1 MSEKEQ
7 ITQEI
12 LTLKTKKVQSVSDKL
27 KIQLLQQKLDGLKD
41 ENKK

>member
-1 MSEKEQ
+1 MSEREQ
-7 ITQEI
+7 IIKEI
-12 LTLKTKKVQSVSDKL
+12 LTLKTKKVLTVSEKL